1 MLKIGDIIV
10 SLAIIAIIVLIIIP
24 LGTIALDFLLLLNLV
39 LSIVVLL
46 TSLYITEP
54 LQFSIFP
61 SLLLII
67 TLFRLGLN
75 ISATRLILSNSGQ
88 AGEVIYTF
96 GNFVISGN
104 VVVGFIVFLILVAI
118 QFIVITK
125 GSERVAEVAARFTLD
140 AMPGKQMAIDADLN
154 SGLIDE
160 ETAKK
165 RRKDVQREADF
176 FGAMDG
182 ASKFVKGDAI
192 VGILITIINFIGGII
207 IGMLQGGMSFG
218 QVVEVYALAT
228 VGGGLVIQL
237 PALLVSTATG
247 ITVTRSASEDSMGVD
262 MKEQLFG
269 NANIL
274 LISGGILLFM
284 VLIPG
289 FPKIPLLVLGFLFIF
304 LSVTINKNKKKE
316 IEMIETEREKQI
328 AKEKRKPEDVHSL
341 LEIDPI
347 EFEFGYN
354 IIPLVDASQ
363 GGDLLD
369 RVTMIR
375 KQCATEL
382 GMIIPVIRLRD
393 NMQLDPDTYIIK
405 IKGNQVAEGEIMPDH
420 YLGIKS
426 DDTPDSIDG
435 VDTIERA
442 FGLPAKWIH
451 KNNKAKA
458 EMYGFTLIDLSS
470 VIATHLTEVLKRHGH
485 ELLTRQQVRNL
496 LDIVKNTQPVLVEEV
511 VPNVVTLGEV
521 QKVLANLLR
530 EGVPIRDLPTIL
542 ETLGD
547 YGIITKDIEM
557 LVEYV
562 RQSLK
567 RTITHRFL
575 RKDEV
580 VVSIT
585 LDPEL
590 EQLILNNIHKTKHGS
605 YVNLE
610 PQVLQKILLNLRDAI
625 ESLGR
630 TGIEPIVITS
640 PIVRY
645 HFKRMTEQLVPD
657 LVVLSYSE
665 IEPDVQIHA
674 EKIIGI

>member
-247 ITVTRSASEDSMGVD
+247 ITVTRNASEDSM
-262 MKEQLFG
+262 
-269 NANIL
+269 
-274 LISGGILLFM
+274 
-284 VLIPG
+284 
-289 FPKIPLLVLGFLFIF
+289 
-304 LSVTINKNKKKE
+304 
-316 IEMIETEREKQI
+316 
-328 AKEKRKPEDVHSL
+328 
-341 LEIDPI
+341 
-347 EFEFGYN
+347 
-354 IIPLVDASQ
+354 
-363 GGDLLD
+363 
-369 RVTMIR
+369 
-375 KQCATEL
+375 
-382 GMIIPVIRLRD
+382 
-393 NMQLDPDTYIIK
+393 
-405 IKGNQVAEGEIMPDH
+405 
-420 YLGIKS
+420 
-426 DDTPDSIDG
+426 
-435 VDTIERA
+435 
-442 FGLPAKWIH
+442 
-451 KNNKAKA
+451 
-458 EMYGFTLIDLSS
+458 
-470 VIATHLTEVLKRHGH
+470 
-485 ELLTRQQVRNL
+485 
-496 LDIVKNTQPVLVEEV
+496 
-511 VPNVVTLGEV
+511 
-521 QKVLANLLR
+521 
-530 EGVPIRDLPTIL
+530 
-542 ETLGD
+542 
-547 YGIITKDIEM
+547 
-557 LVEYV
+557 
-562 RQSLK
+562 
-567 RTITHRFL
+567 
-575 RKDEV
+575 
-580 VVSIT
+580 
-585 LDPEL
+585 
-590 EQLILNNIHKTKHGS
+590 
-605 YVNLE
+605 
-610 PQVLQKILLNLRDAI
+610 
-625 ESLGR
+625 
-630 TGIEPIVITS
+630 
-640 PIVRY
+640 
-645 HFKRMTEQLVPD
+645 
-657 LVVLSYSE
+657 
-665 IEPDVQIHA
+665 
-674 EKIIGI
+674 

>member
-88 AGEVIYTF
+88 AGEVINTF

-104 VVVGFIVFLILVAI
+104 VVVGFIVFLILVSI

-274 LISGGILLFM
+274 LISGGIMLFM

-289 FPKIPLLVLGFLFIF
+289 FPKIPLLVLGSLFIF
-304 LSVTINKNKKKE
+304 LSVTLNKNKKKE
-316 IEMIETEREKQI
+316 LKMIETEREKQI

-451 KNNKAKA
+451 KSNKTKA
-458 EMYGFTLIDLSS
+458 EMYGYTLIDLSS

-496 LDIVKNTQPVLVEEV
+496 LDIVKKTQPVLVEEV

-542 ETLGD
+542 EALGD
-547 YGIITKDIEM
+547 YGTITKDIEM

-575 RKDEV
+575 KKDEV
-580 VVSIT
+580 VVAIT

-610 PQVLQKILLNLRDAI
+610 PQVLQKILIGLKDAI

-674 EKIIGI
+674 EKVIGI

>member
-451 KNNKAKA
+451 KSNKTKA
-458 EMYGFTLIDLSS
+458 EMYGYTLIDLSS

-496 LDIVKNTQPVLVEEV
+496 LDIVKKTQPVLVEEV

>member
-165 RRKDVQREADF
+165 RRKDIQRESDF

-247 ITVTRSASEDSMGVD
+247 ITVTRNASEDSMGVD

-304 LSVTINKNKKKE
+304 LSVT
-316 IEMIETEREKQI
+316 
-328 AKEKRKPEDVHSL
+328 
-341 LEIDPI
+341 
-347 EFEFGYN
+347 
-354 IIPLVDASQ
+354 
-363 GGDLLD
+363 
-369 RVTMIR
+369 
-375 KQCATEL
+375 
-382 GMIIPVIRLRD
+382 
-393 NMQLDPDTYIIK
+393 
-405 IKGNQVAEGEIMPDH
+405 
-420 YLGIKS
+420 
-426 DDTPDSIDG
+426 
-435 VDTIERA
+435 
-442 FGLPAKWIH
+442 
-451 KNNKAKA
+451 
-458 EMYGFTLIDLSS
+458 
-470 VIATHLTEVLKRHGH
+470 
-485 ELLTRQQVRNL
+485 
-496 LDIVKNTQPVLVEEV
+496 
-511 VPNVVTLGEV
+511 
-521 QKVLANLLR
+521 
-530 EGVPIRDLPTIL
+530 
-542 ETLGD
+542 
-547 YGIITKDIEM
+547 
-557 LVEYV
+557 
-562 RQSLK
+562 
-567 RTITHRFL
+567 
-575 RKDEV
+575 
-580 VVSIT
+580 
-585 LDPEL
+585 
-590 EQLILNNIHKTKHGS
+590 
-605 YVNLE
+605 
-610 PQVLQKILLNLRDAI
+610 
-625 ESLGR
+625 
-630 TGIEPIVITS
+630 
-640 PIVRY
+640 
-645 HFKRMTEQLVPD
+645 
-657 LVVLSYSE
+657 
-665 IEPDVQIHA
+665 
-674 EKIIGI
+674 

>member
-10 SLAIIAIIVLIIIP
+10 SISIIAIIVLIIIP
-24 LGTIALDFLLLLNLV
+24 LGAIALDFLLILNLI
-39 LSIVVLL
+39 LSIVILL

-54 LQFSIFP
+54 LQFSVFP

-88 AGEVIYTF
+88 AGEVINTF
-96 GNFVISGN
+96 GQFVISGN
-104 VVVGFIVFLILVAI
+104 VVVGIIVFLILVAI

-160 ETAKK
+160 QTAKK
-165 RRKDVQREADF
+165 RRKDVQRESDF

-192 VGILITIINFIGGII
+192 VGIIITIINFIGGII

-228 VGGGLVIQL
+228 VGGGLVVQL

-247 ITVTRSASEDSMGVD
+247 ITVTRNASEDSMGID
-262 MKEQLFG
+262 IKEQLFG

-274 LISGGILLFM
+274 FISGGILLLM

-289 FPKIPLLVLGFLFIF
+289 FPKIPLIILGGLFIA
-304 LSVTINKNKKKE
+304 LSFSINKNQKKE
-316 IEMIETEREKQI
+316 LELIETEKEKQI
-328 AKEKRKPEDVHSL
+328 AKEKRKPEDVKSL

-369 RVTMIR
+369 RVTAIR
-375 KQCATEL
+375 KQCAIEL

-405 IKGNQVAEGEIMPDH
+405 IKGNQVAEGEILPEH
-420 YLGIKS
+420 YLGIKN
-426 DDTPDSIDG
+426 DDMPDNIDG
-435 VDTIERA
+435 IETIERA

-451 KNNKAKA
+451 KNHKTKA
-458 EMYGFTLIDLSS
+458 EMYGYTLIDQSS

-485 ELLTRQQVRNL
+485 ELLTRQQVQNL
-496 LDIVKNTQPVLVEEV
+496 LDIVKNNQPVLIEEV
-511 VPNVVTLGEV
+511 VPKVVSLGEV
-521 QKVLANLLR
+521 QKVLSNLLR

-547 YGIITKDIEM
+547 FGTITKDIEM
-557 LVEYV
+557 LTEYV
-562 RQSLK
+562 RQSLR
-567 RTITHRFL
+567 RTITNRFL

-580 VVSIT
+580 VISIA

-590 EQLILNNIHKTKHGS
+590 EQLILNNIHKTKQGS
-605 YVNLE
+605 YVTLE
-610 PQVLQKILLNLRDAI
+610 PQVMQQILLNLKDAI
-625 ESLGR
+625 ESLNR
-630 TGIEPIVITS
+630 TGIEPIVTTS

-665 IEPDVQIHA
+665 IEPDVRIQA
-674 EKIIGI
+674 QKVVGL